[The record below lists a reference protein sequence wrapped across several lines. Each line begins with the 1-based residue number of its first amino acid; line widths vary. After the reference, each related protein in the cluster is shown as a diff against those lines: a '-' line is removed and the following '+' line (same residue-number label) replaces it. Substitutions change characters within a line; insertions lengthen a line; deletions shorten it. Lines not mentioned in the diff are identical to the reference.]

1 MTNLLTRVAD
11 AIKSDFYEEK
21 KNDNKNNPIHTL
33 NRYLR
38 ECEEEVEK
46 VASLV
51 ERQRLLKNEFT
62 KELNTA
68 SSMVSKREQHVRL
81 AEEAGESELAA
92 AALRELTHYQGR
104 KDRLEIS
111 VQEVAKQLHT
121 LEQMHTD
128 MKHKLKDMYIK
139 RLEVM
144 GKENMA
150 QANKKAEHVF
160 AEEDAGQNAE
170 ELRFKKIEAYLQQL
184 EKDEVQEEEQTVDQQ
199 IAELQKRMNQKQNSI
214 ES

>member
-1 MTNLLTRVAD
+1 MTNLLVRIAD

-21 KNDNKNNPIHTL
+21 KGENKNNPIQTL

-46 VASLV
+46 VTALV

-68 SSMVSKREQHVRL
+68 ATMVSKREQHVRL

-111 VQEVAKQLHT
+111 VQETAKQLHT

-144 GKENMA
+144 GKENIA
-150 QANKKAEHVF
+150 QATKKAEHIF
-160 AEEDAGQNAE
+160 SEDEGQNAE
-170 ELRFKKIEAYLQQL
+170 ELRFKKIEAYLHQL
-184 EKDEVQEEEQTVDQQ
+184 DKDEVQEEEQTVDQQ
-199 IAELQKRMNQKQNSI
+199 IANLQKRLNQKQNSI